1 MAQLTQPLLSWYP
14 GHARDLPWRK
24 NRQPY
29 RVWLSEIMLQ
39 QTRVEAVK
47 GYYQRF
53 LETFP
58 DIPALANAEQDQ
70 VNKCWE
76 GLGYYSRA
84 ANLRKAA
91 QVIVEQYGGA
101 FPETWEEVRQLPGV
115 GDYTAGA
122 VCSICYDLPTPA
134 VDGNVCV
141 WRHASRTVSARST
154 ARNKR
159 QPSPGRWNRCT
170 GTFPDSAAR

>member
-1 MAQLTQPLLSWYP
+1 
-14 GHARDLPWRK
+14 
-24 NRQPY
+24 
-29 RVWLSEIMLQ
+29 MLQ

-47 GYYQRF
+47 NYYARF

-58 DIPALANAEQDQ
+58 DIAALAAAEQDQ

-91 QVIVEQYGGA
+91 QTIQEQYGGV
-101 FPETWEEVRQLPGV
+101 FPRPWEEVRGLAGV

-122 VCSICYDLPTPA
+122 VCSICYGLPTPA
-134 VDGNVCV
+134 VDGNVLRV
-141 WRHASRTVSARST
+141 
-154 ARNKR
+154 
-159 QPSPGRWNRCT
+159 
-170 GTFPDSAAR
+170 AARVMNLSLIHI